1 MQKPD
6 KQGKLSLIRQLLS
19 GNIDLEALKPPQ
31 TFLIDITE
39 DGLYHLNNGRSRA
52 KCAMN
57 RDQYEAWKAAN
68 VRDQDLLLEVELSA
82 YDPNEPEPFPEPLT
96 EPIKPKEPK
105 KPFKAIR
112 ELFKGTSKKMEVK
125 PQQKQITELQQPKRA
140 GKLSEYGLSWS
151 CDPMNIERELYRE
164 PMGYQRSVIV

>member
-1 MQKPD
+1 
-6 KQGKLSLIRQLLS
+6 QLLS

-57 RDQYEAWKAAN
+57 REQYEAWKAAN

-82 YDPNEPEPFPEPLT
+82 YDPNEPEPLPEPLT

-112 ELFKGTSKKMEVK
+112 ELFTGRKQEVK
-125 PQQKQITELQQPKRA
+125 QTITENKIQEPQPLKR
-140 GKLSEYGLSWS
+140 GGLLSEYGTSWEVDRS
-151 CDPMNIERELYRE
+151 YIKRELYRE
-164 PMGYQRSVIV
+164 PMAYNQKFSV